1 MRNSW
6 GLTHKL
12 GQRIGDI
19 VEVEWLDTHST
30 DRLTHFEIEDLDEPE
45 PTVAY
50 GVVIRNGSDYP
61 TW

>member
-1 MRNSW
+1 M
-6 GLTHKL
+6 THKL

-50 GVVIRNGSDYP
+50 GVVIRNGSDYL